1 MECPVLAPSS
11 RCLPEPG
18 HPASS
23 AGQVNNKKG
32 RKPFQLWL
40 GRQGRVCF
48 GFRLF
53 RKSATRPFSGTWP
66 EVTLSA
72 LPFLPSTPSI
82 ISRLNPS
89 FVSHL
94 VDTIGKEVILKNSHS
109 QIQPQLQGLGGRA
122 SQLEAVT
129 VRLTR
134 VDSECS
140 LGLDASPRSSPGAS
154 SFAVFRRLLKC
165 PDLYAMF
172 SDT

>member
-40 GRQGRVCF
+40 GGQGRVCF

-72 LPFLPSTPSI
+72 LPFLPSIPSI

-94 VDTIGKEVILKNSHS
+94 VDTIGKEVILKNSNS

-122 SQLEAVT
+122 SQLKAVT
-129 VRLTR
+129 VRLTPCGLR
-134 VDSECS
+134 S
-140 LGLDASPRSSPGAS
+140 LCLDASPRSSPGAS